1 MGSQR
6 SAPAVDSEAN
16 PGAEKEN
23 KMTDQKANTAEAPA
37 FSFHDLEISELAIKA
52 LTTEDSIGIPELGAS
67 ASYYSCTT
75 C

>member
-1 MGSQR
+1 
-6 SAPAVDSEAN
+6 
-16 PGAEKEN
+16 
-23 KMTDQKANTAEAPA
+23 MTDQKTNTAEAPA

-52 LTTEDSIGIPELGAS
+52 LTTEDSVGIPELGAS